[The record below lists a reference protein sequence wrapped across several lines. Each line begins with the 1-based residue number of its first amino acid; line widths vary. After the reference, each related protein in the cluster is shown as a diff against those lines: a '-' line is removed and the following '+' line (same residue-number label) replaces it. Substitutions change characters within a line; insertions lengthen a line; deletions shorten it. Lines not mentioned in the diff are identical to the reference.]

1 MIDFEKILAAKGKN
15 KADLARFL
23 EIDPQ
28 NVGRTIRNP
37 KIMFSKFE
45 SICRFCG
52 ISVIDAL
59 RLSGYDDTPGSVD
72 PDEFINLASE
82 AFAAELN
89 KLFMDK
95 KIAPYKALEDKDK
108 EIIRLNNEI
117 TKLKEAG
124 R

>member
-59 RLSGYDDTPGSVD
+59 RRLFLTNEPRVLSRGST
-72 PDEFINLASE
+72 
-82 AFAAELN
+82 
-89 KLFMDK
+89 
-95 KIAPYKALEDKDK
+95 KALP
-108 EIIRLNNEI
+108 
-117 TKLKEAG
+117 KEAIATTLQK
-124 R
+124 